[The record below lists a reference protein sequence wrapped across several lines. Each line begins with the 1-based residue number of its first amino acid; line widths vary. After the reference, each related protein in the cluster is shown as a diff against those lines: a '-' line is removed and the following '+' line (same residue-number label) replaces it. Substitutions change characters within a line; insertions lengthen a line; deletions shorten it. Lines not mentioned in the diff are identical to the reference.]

1 MITKKTTLDR
11 LSKLMSADD
20 QPLKDVP
27 LELLD
32 DPDLDDPAELERMND
47 IMDFLES
54 SEWRLNIK
62 RKIRMVS
69 C

>member
-1 MITKKTTLDR
+1 MITKKTTHNR

-62 RKIRMVS
+62 RKI
-69 C
+69 

>member
-1 MITKKTTLDR
+1 MITKKTTLNR

-27 LELLD
+27 LALLD

-62 RKIRMVS
+62 RKI
-69 C
+69 

>member
-20 QPLKDVP
+20 QPLKKVP
-27 LELLD
+27 LDVLD

-54 SEWRLNIK
+54 SGWRLKNSGLLK
-62 RKIRMVS
+62 R
-69 C
+69 

>member
-11 LSKLMSADD
+11 LSKLMSSDD

-62 RKIRMVS
+62 RKI
-69 C
+69 

>member
-11 LSKLMSADD
+11 LRRMMSADD

-32 DPDLDDPAELERMND
+32 DPDLDDPAELQTIND
-47 IMDFLES
+47 IMDFMES
-54 SEWRLNIK
+54 TGWRLNNSGLLK
-62 RKIRMVS
+62 R
-69 C
+69 

>member
-32 DPDLDDPAELERMND
+32 DPDLDNPAELERMND

-62 RKIRMVS
+62 RKI
-69 C
+69 

>member
-11 LSKLMSADD
+11 LRRMMSADD

-32 DPDLDDPAELERMND
+32 DPDLDDPQELQTIND

-54 SEWRLNIK
+54 SGWRLNTSGLLK
-62 RKIRMVS
+62 R
-69 C
+69 

>member
-11 LSKLMSADD
+11 LRRMMSPDD

-32 DPDLDDPAELERMND
+32 DPDLDDPAELQTIND
-47 IMDFLES
+47 IMDFMES
-54 SEWRLNIK
+54 TGWRLKNSGLLK
-62 RKIRMVS
+62 R
-69 C
+69 

>member
-11 LSKLMSADD
+11 LSKMMSADD

-27 LELLD
+27 LDVLD

-62 RKIRMVS
+62 RKI
-69 C
+69 

>member
-20 QPLKDVP
+20 QPLKKVP
-27 LELLD
+27 LDILD

-62 RKIRMVS
+62 R
-69 C
+69 

>member
-1 MITKKTTLDR
+1 MITKKTTLNR

-62 RKIRMVS
+62 RKI
-69 C
+69 

>member
-11 LSKLMSADD
+11 LRKLMSADD

-32 DPDLDDPAELERMND
+32 DPDLDDPAELQTMND

-54 SEWRLNIK
+54 SGWRLKTSGLLK
-62 RKIRMVS
+62 R
-69 C
+69 

>member
-11 LSKLMSADD
+11 LRRMMSADD

-32 DPDLDDPAELERMND
+32 DPDLDDPQELQTIND
-47 IMDFLES
+47 IMDFMES
-54 SEWRLNIK
+54 TGWRLSNSGLLK
-62 RKIRMVS
+62 R
-69 C
+69 

>member
-11 LSKLMSADD
+11 LRRMMSADD

-32 DPDLDDPAELERMND
+32 DPDLDDPEELQTIND
-47 IMDFLES
+47 IMDFMES
-54 SEWRLNIK
+54 TGWRLNNSGLLK
-62 RKIRMVS
+62 R
-69 C
+69 